1 MSAPEACLV
10 ACVAGDIW
18 LEHAIARCES
28 DLRPLPPQVASA
40 PAGFVATRTK
50 PRVVGQRIDPCLARQ
65 ISKASPFLPLLVAP
79 GGLDTVKL
87 LQRRMLLDRYY
98 ETSTLDAQPP
108 SSSPPVCP
116 ATKACAHH
124 SAAVPEPDAVVGRAS
139 ALGVMGPEGVLA
151 LQVNG
156 WEPLIENVTEAEQRE
171 FVHKFT
177 QIDVADEDARI
188 RLLRKFSGRL
198 GKVNCMCVCV
208 CVCVCVSCCLHTHT
222 SFLCCT
228 TAHTHPYTFT
238 HTCVCC
244 LVCTVTGGAGR
255 VGDVFAQHH
264 GGNSLA

>member
-238 HTCVCC
+238 HICVCC
-244 LVCTVTGGAGR
+244 RVCTVTGGAGR

>member
-198 GKVNCMCVCV
+198 GKVNCVCV
-208 CVCVCVSCCLHTHT
+208 CVCVCVSLAVSTHTRAFSAALLPILIHTHLHT
-222 SFLCCT
+222 SVSVVV
-228 TAHTHPYTFT
+228 
-238 HTCVCC
+238 CV
-244 LVCTVTGGAGR
+244 L
-255 VGDVFAQHH
+255 
-264 GGNSLA
+264 